1 MNLLVT
7 EQRLSA
13 ATLPQTPTRKRR
25 PKTSHIKYG
34 MFFVMIF
41 MMITAVKVYLNY
53 ANIQQNITDVKAKI
67 IQRQRDMDYL
77 EIQNAY
83 YRSPYAEKLTAHQQG
98 ILLPG
103 EQFVLFEYVEPIQEE
118 KLAQT
123 GENLTGVQKNTTAE
137 TSLRPLPSRKAYF
150 QAKMDTIP

>member
-1 MNLLVT
+1 MVRVMSLLVT

-13 ATLPQTPTRKRR
+13 ATLPQTPGRKRR

-34 MFFVMIF
+34 MFFLMLF
-41 MMITAVKVYLNY
+41 TMITAVKVYLNY

-67 IQRQRDMDYL
+67 VQRQRDMQYL

-103 EQFVLFEYVEPIQEE
+103 EQFVLFEYVDP
-118 KLAQT
+118 LS
-123 GENLTGVQKNTTAE
+123 E
-137 TSLRPLPSRKAYF
+137 T
-150 QAKMDTIP
+150 Q